1 MSDPLAAPVQFVRGV
16 GPARAKALEGAGIK
30 SVEDL
35 VLYAPRRYIDR
46 SHCTPVSDLAEGMQ
60 VTILAEVLAAGATRG
75 RRSRFI
81 ARAGDGSGIVECVWF
96 RGVPYVKTAL
106 QTGDL
111 VVFSG
116 KVSAYKGKLQLVH
129 PEFEVA
135 GSADDLEDG
144 EDPLEDALHAGGLI
158 PIYPLSAELR
168 AVGLA
173 SRGLRRIV
181 RNTLDSLSDQL
192 VDPLPEKQRSQRDL
206 LPLAEALEEL
216 HFPSTTE
223 MAERA
228 RSRLAYEEFFFM
240 ELLLAERSRS
250 IRLREGTAF
259 RTWGPLVRSYLEG
272 LGFTLTGAQQR
283 VLAEIFE
290 DMGSPRPMNRLLQG
304 DVGSGKTVIAA
315 CVMLTAVENG
325 MQAALMAPTEILAE
339 QHASRLEQE
348 FARLDVRVHFLT
360 SRLSGAGRSS
370 VLDELRSGTPAVVIG
385 THALIQEDVD
395 FSRLGAVVVDEQHR
409 FGVLQRGALQAKGRD
424 PDVLVMTATPIP
436 RTLAM
441 TLYGDLD
448 TSIIDEMP
456 PGRQP
461 VETHWLSIEKREQVV
476 ERVRRALDDGDQIYW
491 VFPLVEET
499 ESSDLRAAVESYEWM
514 RSGPLRDHNLGLI
527 HGRMKPEE
535 KDRVMERFRSG
546 EVELL
551 VSTTVIEVGVD
562 VAGASMILIEHAE
575 RFGLSQLHQLR
586 GRVGRGDAKA
596 VCVLLAGE
604 DITEEGTRRLQAMNE
619 TTDGFKIAEADLEIR
634 GPGEFFG
641 TRQHGLPDLRIASLI
656 ADQKLLTQART
667 DAFTALGLGGEE
679 GSPGSPAV
687 AEDVLDKWRRI
698 LQRRMGRKIALA
710 DIA

>member
-1 MSDPLAAPVQFVRGV
+1 
-16 GPARAKALEGAGIK
+16 
-30 SVEDL
+30 
-35 VLYAPRRYIDR
+35 
-46 SHCTPVSDLAEGMQ
+46 
-60 VTILAEVLAAGATRG
+60 
-75 RRSRFI
+75 
-81 ARAGDGSGIVECVWF
+81 
-96 RGVPYVKTAL
+96 
-106 QTGDL
+106 
-111 VVFSG
+111 
-116 KVSAYKGKLQLVH
+116 
-129 PEFEVA
+129 
-135 GSADDLEDG
+135 
-144 EDPLEDALHAGGLI
+144 
-158 PIYPLSAELR
+158 
-168 AVGLA
+168 
-173 SRGLRRIV
+173 
-181 RNTLDSLSDQL
+181 
-192 VDPLPEKQRSQRDL
+192 
-206 LPLAEALEEL
+206 
-216 HFPSTTE
+216 
-223 MAERA
+223 
-228 RSRLAYEEFFFM
+228 
-240 ELLLAERSRS
+240 
-250 IRLREGTAF
+250 
-259 RTWGPLVRSYLEG
+259 
-272 LGFTLTGAQQR
+272 
-283 VLAEIFE
+283 
-290 DMGSPRPMNRLLQG
+290 
-304 DVGSGKTVIAA
+304 
-315 CVMLTAVENG
+315 
-325 MQAALMAPTEILAE
+325 PTEILAE

-370 VLDELRSGTPAVVIG
+370 VLDELRSGTPSVVIG

-461 VETHWLSIEKREQVV
+461 VETHWISIEKREQVV
-476 ERVRRALDDGDQIYW
+476 ERVRRALDDRDQVYW

-535 KDRVMERFRSG
+535 KDQVMERFRSG

-687 AEDVLDKWRRI
+687 AEDVLDEWRRI

>member
-1 MSDPLAAPVQFVRGV
+1 
-16 GPARAKALEGAGIK
+16 
-30 SVEDL
+30 
-35 VLYAPRRYIDR
+35 
-46 SHCTPVSDLAEGMQ
+46 
-60 VTILAEVLAAGATRG
+60 
-75 RRSRFI
+75 
-81 ARAGDGSGIVECVWF
+81 
-96 RGVPYVKTAL
+96 
-106 QTGDL
+106 
-111 VVFSG
+111 
-116 KVSAYKGKLQLVH
+116 
-129 PEFEVA
+129 
-135 GSADDLEDG
+135 
-144 EDPLEDALHAGGLI
+144 
-158 PIYPLSAELR
+158 
-168 AVGLA
+168 
-173 SRGLRRIV
+173 
-181 RNTLDSLSDQL
+181 
-192 VDPLPEKQRSQRDL
+192 
-206 LPLAEALEEL
+206 
-216 HFPSTTE
+216 
-223 MAERA
+223 
-228 RSRLAYEEFFFM
+228 
-240 ELLLAERSRS
+240 
-250 IRLREGTAF
+250 
-259 RTWGPLVRSYLEG
+259 
-272 LGFTLTGAQQR
+272 
-283 VLAEIFE
+283 
-290 DMGSPRPMNRLLQG
+290 
-304 DVGSGKTVIAA
+304 
-315 CVMLTAVENG
+315 
-325 MQAALMAPTEILAE
+325 
-339 QHASRLEQE
+339 
-348 FARLDVRVHFLT
+348 LT

-461 VETHWLSIEKREQVV
+461 VETHWISIEKREQVV
-476 ERVRRALDDGDQIYW
+476 ERVRRALNDGDQVYW

-535 KDRVMERFRSG
+535 KDQVMERFRSG

-687 AEDVLDKWRRI
+687 AEDVLDEWRRI